1 MAKKKRTN
9 KRGLK
14 RGNSEPVHVVHNH
27 QAVRSRL
34 NIDKSDG
41 IIAIMAAVLVTLI
54 AILDKTYSLIAAVL
68 MMIVFAAYKL
78 IVKR

>member
-1 MAKKKRTN
+1 MKKVT
-9 KRGLK
+9 
-14 RGNSEPVHVVHNH
+14 PVHVVHH
-27 QAVRSRL
+27 EHTMQRGRL

-54 AILDKTYSLIAAVL
+54 AILNPSYSVITAVL